1 MVLGVSKNDLLQD
14 LWWPPLGLNY
24 WFATRLA
31 GLKSWLHSRLHQKLL
46 VVDEW
51 WVLSS
56 PHCCRKQ
63 PLTYQAWSPF
73 FYRFRFEIYFFL
85 LVTCFETGLY
95 SFFLATQS
103 FSHRIDWSTPHDQK
117 IQSYGAVGLASPIIV
132 PMEAWWKLQAMMPGG
147 QGHLLR
153 VWEGAGRRG
162 SRRGLKLSVAM
173 NIAKK
178 RFLITNSGLLMP
190 KVGLGLYEF
199 IWFYT
204 LVSKV

>member
-31 GLKSWLHSRLHQKLL
+31 GLKSWLHSRLHQNCWLWTNGGFYL
-46 VVDEW
+46 
-51 WVLSS
+51 
-56 PHCCRKQ
+56 
-63 PLTYQAWSPF
+63 PLIVAETAIDIPGLIPI
-73 FYRFRFEIYFFL
+73 FYRFRFEIYFFCL
-85 LVTCFETGLY
+85 WHASKPACIV
-95 SFFLATQS
+95 FLATQS
-103 FSHRIDWSTPHDQK
+103 FHTGLIDLHHMIKRSNPMARLVWHRPS
-117 IQSYGAVGLASPIIV
+117 SPR
-132 PMEAWWKLQAMMPGG
+132 WKPGETSG
-147 QGHLLR
+147 DDAGWQGHLLR